1 MNAATCTQM
10 IIDVYEPHA
19 LVFSGVAGGLLP
31 NMRIGDLVV
40 ASHLI
45 QYDIDVTAFGNGPGD
60 RSS

>member
-1 MNAATCTQM
+1 M
-10 IIDVYEPHA
+10 IIDVYEPHG